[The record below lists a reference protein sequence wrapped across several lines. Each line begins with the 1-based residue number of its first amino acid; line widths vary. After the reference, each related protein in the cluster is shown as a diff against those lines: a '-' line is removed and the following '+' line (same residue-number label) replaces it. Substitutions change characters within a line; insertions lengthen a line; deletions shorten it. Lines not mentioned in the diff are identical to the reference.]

1 MENNYPTSMAFSY
14 SVKPLPSAAP
24 SKEIEE
30 ELGADYPKSSKQLI
44 CHDEVLDMF
53 CLTSKATVYMWCKN
67 RGFPAPVTIMP
78 LRWLRSA
85 VEEWKLKI
93 GSS

>member
-1 MENNYPTSMAFSY
+1 
-14 SVKPLPSAAP
+14 
-24 SKEIEE
+24 
-30 ELGADYPKSSKQLI
+30 
-44 CHDEVLDMF
+44 MF
-53 CLTSKATVYMWCKN
+53 CLTSKAAVYMWRKN
-67 RGFPAPVTIMP
+67 RGFLASVTRMP